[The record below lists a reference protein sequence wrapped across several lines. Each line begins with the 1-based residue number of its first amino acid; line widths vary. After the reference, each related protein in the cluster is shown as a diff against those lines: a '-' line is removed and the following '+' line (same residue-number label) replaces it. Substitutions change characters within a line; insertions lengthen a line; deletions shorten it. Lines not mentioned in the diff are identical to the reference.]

1 VKNVAFIKV
10 AETAEIPVGKM
21 KKVEL
26 GGKEILIAN
35 VDGKYYAIPDRCTH
49 RAGDLSIGSLD
60 GKVVTCPLHGAKFDV
75 TTGKNIRGPKMLLFR
90 GKTADEPAFEVK
102 LEGKHVMVKID

>member
-1 VKNVAFIKV
+1 MAFVKA
-10 AETAEIPVGKM
+10 AETAEVPVGKM

-35 VDGKYYAIPDRCTH
+35 VDGKYYAIADMCTH
-49 RAGDLSIGSLD
+49 RLGDLSMGTLE

-75 TTGKNIRGPKMLLFR
+75 TTGKVIQGPKMLLFR
-90 GKTADEPAFEVK
+90 GKTPDEPAFEVK
-102 LEGKHVMVKID
+102 LEGKNVMVKID

>member
-1 VKNVAFIKV
+1 MAFVKAV
-10 AETAEIPVGKM
+10 ETAEVPVGKM

-49 RAGDLSIGSLD
+49 RLGNLSMGTLE
-60 GKVVTCPLHGAKFDV
+60 GKIVTCPLHGAKFDV
-75 TTGKNIRGPKMLLFR
+75 TTGKNVRGPKMLLIR
-90 GKTADEPAFEVK
+90 GKTADEPTFEVK
-102 LEGKHVMVKID
+102 LEEKNVMVKID

>member
-1 VKNVAFIKV
+1 MAFVKAV
-10 AETAEIPVGKM
+10 ETAEVPVGKM

-35 VDGKYYAIPDRCTH
+35 FEGKYYAIPDRCTH
-49 RAGDLSIGSLD
+49 RGGDLSMGSLD
-60 GKVVTCPLHGAKFDV
+60 GKIVTCPLHGSQFDV
-75 TTGKNIRGPKMLLFR
+75 TTGKNIRGPKVFLTR

-102 LEGKHVMVKID
+102 LEGKNVMVKID

>member
-1 VKNVAFIKV
+1 MAFVKA
-10 AETAEIPVGKM
+10 AETAEVPVGKM
-21 KKVEL
+21 KKVER

-49 RAGDLSIGSLD
+49 RNGDLSMGSLE
-60 GKVVTCPLHGAKFDV
+60 GKIVTCPLHGSQFDV
-75 TTGKNIRGPKMLLFR
+75 TTGKSIRGPKMLLIR
-90 GKTADEPAFEVK
+90 GKTADEPTFEVK